1 MSNDCPTMCLWKMP
15 ITQRPRSSSKEWPSC
30 ALKNHNLSLALCVRM
45 SRHACHNL
53 RRMHTRTLLFSE
65 HNPAAPSYD
74 YKLTKKK
81 ITAYK
86 TTLNAIYARKKGL
99 LNLSYGRTHNR
110 KKKTAA
116 HVHPGIG
123 VQNLLNLRSRRL
135 SASVAAPDW
144 ASFAEYCVTVC
155 LYQA

>member
-1 MSNDCPTMCLWKMP
+1 MCLWKMP
-15 ITQRPRSSSKEWPSC
+15 ITQRPRSSSKELPSC
-30 ALKNHNLSLALCVRM
+30 ALKKKKKKSQFEISSLCMDEQTCLSKPEEDA
-45 SRHACHNL
+45 H
-53 RRMHTRTLLFSE
+53 MHTFVFRT
-65 HNPAAPSYD
+65 AALSCE
-74 YKLTKKK
+74 YKLTKKI

-86 TTLNAIYARKKGL
+86 TTLDAIYARKKGL
-99 LNLSYGRTHNR
+99 LNICYGRTHNR
-110 KKKTAA
+110 KKKTSA